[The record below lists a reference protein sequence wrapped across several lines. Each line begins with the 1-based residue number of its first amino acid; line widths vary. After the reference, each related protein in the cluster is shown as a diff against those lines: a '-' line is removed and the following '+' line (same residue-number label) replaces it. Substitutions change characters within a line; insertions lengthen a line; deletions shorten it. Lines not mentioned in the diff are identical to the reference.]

1 MKNLMHHSRPTLL
14 TMLTS
19 AIAAISAAV
28 VPTMSW
34 AQGSPSEFPGGK
46 PVSII
51 MTFPA
56 GSGVDVVAR
65 QIQEPLSKLLNT
77 HIIIDYKAGAGGNIA
92 SEFVAKAKPDGHTM
106 VLATSGTHGINAAL
120 YKKLPFDVEADFTP
134 IATLVDVSNV
144 LTINPD
150 VMNVKTL
157 KEFVDLIKANPGK
170 YNYASTGNGT
180 GTHLAFAEFNT
191 KAALNLVHVPYKGG
205 PEAMQAVLK
214 GEVCC
219 IMNQVQTVLGQYKAN
234 KVRLLGVTTPKRVS
248 VVSEVPTIAE
258 SGIAGLQGFT
268 SYIWFGL
275 IGPKGMEPAV
285 VNQINNAVRKV
296 LETPEMNQKLTGT
309 GNSIRIE
316 SPEQFKATV
325 KADKARWAEVVK
337 AAGATID

>member
-1 MKNLMHHSRPTLL
+1 VFAFLPSQVLRLFGL
-14 TMLTS
+14 
-19 AIAAISAAV
+19 IAALQPMALH
-28 VPTMSW
+28 
-34 AQGSPSEFPGGK
+34 AQTTEFPSGK
-46 PVSII
+46 PITIV

-56 GSGVDVVAR
+56 GSGVDVVGR
-65 QIQEPLSKLLNT
+65 QIQEPLQKLLNT
-77 HIIIDYKAGAGGNIA
+77 NIVIDYKAGAGGNIA
-92 SEFVAKAKPDGHTM
+92 SELVSKAKPDGHTL
-106 VLATSGTHGINAAL
+106 VFATSGTHGINAAL

-134 IATLVDVSNV
+134 IVPLVDVSNV

-150 VMNVKTL
+150 VVNVKTL

-191 KAALNLVHVPYKGG
+191 KAGLNLVHVPYKGG

-219 IMNQVQTVLGQYKAN
+219 IMNQVQTVLPQYKAN

-248 VVSEVPTIAE
+248 AVAEVPTISE
-258 SGIAGLQGFT
+258 SGIAGLTGFT

-275 IGPKGMEPAV
+275 IGPKGMDIAV
-285 VNQINNAVRKV
+285 VNQINSAVRKV
-296 LETPEMNQKLTGT
+296 LETPEMIQRLTGS
-309 GNSIRIE
+309 GNSIRYE
-316 SPEQFKATV
+316 TPEQFKNTV
-325 KADKARWAEVVK
+325 KTDRARWAEVVK

>member
-1 MKNLMHHSRPTLL
+1 MNLLGRVSL
-14 TMLTS
+14 T
-19 AIAAISAAV
+19 AIQLFLSFGLIASGQ
-28 VPTMSW
+28 SF
-34 AQGSPSEFPGGK
+34 AQSTDFPGGK
-46 PVSII
+46 PITIV

-65 QIQEPLSKLLNT
+65 QIQEPLQKLLGTN
-77 HIIIDYKAGAGGNIA
+77 IIIDYKAGAGGNIA
-92 SEFVAKAKPDGHTM
+92 SEFVAKSKPDGHTL

-120 YKKLPFDVEADFTP
+120 YKKLPFDVENDFTP
-134 IATLVDVSNV
+134 VVPLVDVSNV

-150 VMNVKTL
+150 VINVKTL
-157 KEFVDLIKANPGK
+157 KEFVDLVKANPGK

-191 KAALNLVHVPYKGG
+191 KANLNLVHVPYKGG

-219 IMNQVQTVLGQYKAN
+219 IMNQVQTVIAQYKAN

-248 VVSEVPTIAE
+248 VVSEVPTISE
-258 SGIAGLQGFT
+258 SGIAGLNGFT

-275 IGPKGMEPAV
+275 IGPKAMDAAV
-285 VNQINNAVRKV
+285 VNQLNAAVRKV
-296 LETPEMNQKLTGT
+296 LEAPEMIQRLTGS
-309 GNSIRIE
+309 GNSIRYE
-316 SPEQFKATV
+316 TPEQFRATV
-325 KADKARWAEVVK
+325 KTDKTRWAEVVK

>member
-1 MKNLMHHSRPTLL
+1 MNLLIRISIPAVRVLL
-14 TMLTS
+14 SLCVIASGQAS
-19 AIAAISAAV
+19 AQS
-28 VPTMSW
+28 
-34 AQGSPSEFPGGK
+34 GEFPAGK
-46 PVSII
+46 PITIV

-65 QIQEPLSKLLNT
+65 QIQDPLQKLLGTN
-77 HIIIDYKAGAGGNIA
+77 IIIDYKAGAGGNIA
-92 SEFVAKAKPDGHTM
+92 SEFVAKAKPDGHTL

-120 YKKLPFDVEADFTP
+120 YKKLPFDVENDFTP
-134 IATLVDVSNV
+134 IVPLVDVSNV

-150 VMNVKTL
+150 VINVKTL
-157 KEFVDLIKANPGK
+157 REFVDLIKANPGK

-191 KAALNLVHVPYKGG
+191 KANLNLVHVPYKGG

-219 IMNQVQTVLGQYKAN
+219 IMNQVQTVIAQYKAN

-248 VVSEVPTIAE
+248 VVSEVPTISE
-258 SGIAGLQGFT
+258 SGIAGLNGFT

-275 IGPKGMEPAV
+275 IGPKAMDASV
-285 VNQINNAVRKV
+285 VNQLNSAVRKV
-296 LETPEMNQKLTGT
+296 LETPEMIQRLTGS
-309 GNSIRIE
+309 GNSIRYE
-316 SPEQFKATV
+316 TPEQFRATV
-325 KADKARWAEVVK
+325 KADKTRWAEVVK